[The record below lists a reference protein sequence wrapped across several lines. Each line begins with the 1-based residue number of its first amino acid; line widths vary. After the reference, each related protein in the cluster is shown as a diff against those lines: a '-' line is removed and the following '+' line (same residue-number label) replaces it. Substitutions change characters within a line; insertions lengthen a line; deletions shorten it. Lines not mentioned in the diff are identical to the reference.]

1 MFPALSTVNAINTN
15 NASLRFNGNKKGQ
28 YDDLEVLQ
36 QDEMAKRYELVLRS
50 EGDFQSQKETGSDT
64 PSSLALPIMQQNI
77 IERLIPP
84 MIEIS
89 QRSHQHGS
97 SDAIESPEA
106 ARAMIK
112 YYSSQVLSAGRILSY
127 MASASFPRIQSNLM
141 PSLRQ
146 SILALLTTFTNGIK
160 SILLAYRSLLIEND
174 FQLSVIFPPPLY
186 KIFTSVFIVLSKFRI
201 PFQSLPTLQQGLL
214 LFLCYQHEDKVI
226 LSSLLQSFLYC
237 IATSNEEIE
246 RKKISSST
254 YSNYVWQIHSHQRKR
269 ITWNLLPQSIKKNT
283 IEMIEELLKKSSA
296 YETAFQTIKGS
307 QYPYAIPVL
316 QLVLSLKS
324 MNYTEATL
332 DERLS
337 VFYKSSES
345 EKGILNR
352 MIAYIQSAKNEF
364 RGYVKDP
371 RQVRYFSALMAKLH
385 SFNTKQA

>member
-1 MFPALSTVNAINTN
+1 MFPTLSTVNGINTS

-36 QDEMAKRYELVLRS
+36 QDEMAKRYELALRS
-50 EGDFQSQKETGSDT
+50 EGGFQTQKETGSDT

-84 MIEIS
+84 MIAIS

-97 SDAIESPEA
+97 DVIESPEA

-186 KIFTSVFIVLSKFRI
+186 KIFTSVFIVISKFRI

-246 RKKISSST
+246 RKKSTASS
-254 YSNYVWQIHSHQRKR
+254 YSNYVWQIYSHQRKKV
-269 ITWNLLPQSIKKNT
+269 TWNLLPQSIRKNT
-283 IEMIEELLKKSSA
+283 IEMIEELLKTSAA

-307 QYPYAIPVL
+307 QYPYAIPML

-324 MNYTEATL
+324 MNYTEETL

-337 VFYKSSES
+337 VFYKSAES

-352 MIAYIQSAKNEF
+352 MTAYIQSAENEF
-364 RGYVKDP
+364 HGYVKDP

-385 SFNTKQA
+385 SFDTKQA